1 MVRLIGHKKGVL
13 SLSVHPSNRLAIS
26 TSKDGTMKMW
36 NLIKGKC
43 AFTNK
48 LEKQAQVVLWS
59 PAAKSYAMVFEKE
72 IKVFDASN
80 GNTLHSITNSTPI
93 HSILFL
99 KEDEIVSGDEEG
111 QIKRWRFKEDK
122 FHVSFAAHQKRVK
135 ALSFV
140 PSQHKLNNK
149 HIVSVSSDGSIKLW
163 DIDSAQ
169 LLASVST
176 TARLTAVTCLQ
187 LSNPSSSSSTQSNNA
202 SSKDNNAS
210 SKSNNT
216 AHPSPSAAKEKKQRK
231 KQKLN
236 K

>member
-1 MVRLIGHKKGVL
+1 MVQCMVRLIGHKKGVL

-48 LEKQAQVVLWS
+48 LEKQAQVVVWS
-59 PAAKSYAMVFEKE
+59 PEAKSYAMVFEKE

-93 HSILFL
+93 LSILFL

-111 QIKRWRFKEDK
+111 QIKRWRLKDEK
-122 FHVSFAAHQKRVK
+122 FHASFAAHQKRVK

-163 DIDSAQ
+163 NIDSAQ
-169 LLASVST
+169 LLASAST

-187 LSNPSSSSSTQSNNA
+187 LSNPSSSSSSSQSKNA
-202 SSKDNNAS
+202 SS
-210 SKSNNT
+210 SKSTSN
-216 AHPSPSAAKEKKQRK
+216 AHPAPTAAKEKKQRK